1 MSEKEFLLT
10 DFQQMTA
17 DRIANLLCHDQK
29 RVLLADEVGLG
40 KTIVARE
47 VIRRVSKY
55 HKEHGDDHFKVVYI
69 CSNINIASQNMQKLG
84 IKDQMNVAESR
95 LSMQHLKI
103 YQSAGTGHDYEQLI
117 PMTPATSFSINGG
130 KGIQSERALMY
141 ALLRRLPVFAD
152 YQEELGT
159 FMAVDAEVHW
169 HSYVSDYESK
179 VLACDRNGSH
189 YLEDMITTLSHK
201 LLEQEN
207 LVSAIIENCISK
219 EPDRIQESKPLISR
233 LRRIFAEISLKR
245 LDPDLVI
252 MDEFQ
257 RFRTLITPAAESEE
271 KLLSQQFLHDP
282 NLKVLLL
289 SATPYKQY
297 STLEEIAEDEES
309 DHFHEFEQVMDF
321 LLADESK
328 RHSFHKKWQDYS
340 SSLCEISTD
349 SMAILVTKKKQ
360 AEDELYQGICRTER
374 FNTGIIDDSGAKEVE
389 IGMGDI
395 LSYDAMQK
403 LLDAIAAVNP
413 KTIRWRNVPVDYI
426 KSAPYLLSFMES
438 YQLKKYIKDYCAYHP
453 EFSVKDKADEQ
464 YLLLRKSAIHNYRLI
479 PSNNAR
485 LETLRDILFSNGKL
499 GSETLL
505 WVPASRPY
513 YQTGGVFAQNKDFS
527 KVLVFSSWE
536 MVPRMISVMLS
547 YEAERLTIGKLF
559 NSAKERRGR
568 GYFTGEDDQGNK
580 QNKKRRFG
588 TSRLIRESEDI
599 VCLVSDTLAD
609 LYRPQENLNRK
620 LTSIRREIKVALR
633 PVVEDLKKSR
643 GLRFNKH
650 AGAADLIECIK
661 AIDGDPKASPVRV
674 PNNIVDCMAEMAI
687 GSPAICAYRLLCKDP
702 SYDKKSAAVA
712 AAEIAKKVF
721 VSLFNKAESSAILD
735 LLYTPDKA
743 DEAGREEAYYQDVFR
758 YCAEGNLQAVLDEYA
773 HTLGVKGDALKNA
786 IIEGVADTVSLQID
800 MQETFPNKK
809 RAKMR
814 SHYAVGYYNAKTTD
828 EAVARADLM
837 RKAFNSPFRPFV
849 LSTTSIGQE
858 GLDFHYYCRKV
869 MHWNLPANPIDLEQ
883 REGRINRYKC
893 LAVRQNIAR
902 KYKDEP
908 NWDAMFEH
916 AAKDMKGNYP
926 DLVPYWCL
934 PNPEE
939 NPVRIERIVPMYPFS
954 QDRIRYERI
963 RKILNLYRLTL
974 GQPRQEELITIL
986 DKAITDDQSRELFM
1000 NLSPFYHDKKGE

>member
-17 DRIANLLCHDQK
+17 DRIADLLCHEQK

-84 IKDQMNVAESR
+84 IRDQMNVAESR

-130 KGIQSERALMY
+130 CGIQSERALMY
-141 ALLRRLPVFAD
+141 ALLRRLQVFTD
-152 YQEELGT
+152 YQEKLST
-159 FMAVDAEVHW
+159 FMAVDAEKWW
-169 HSYVSDYESK
+169 HRYVQDYETK
-179 VLACDRNGSH
+179 VLECDQNGSH
-189 YLEDMITTLSHK
+189 YLEDMEAALTDKLS
-201 LLEQEN
+201 EQED
-207 LVSAIIENCISK
+207 LVPAIIENCNSND
-219 EPDRIQESKPLISR
+219 PDRKQKSQPLVSR

-257 RFRTLITPAAESEE
+257 RFRSLITPAADSEE

-297 STLEEIAEDEES
+297 STLEEIAEDEKA
-309 DHFHEFEQVMDF
+309 DHFYEFEQVMKF
-321 LLADESK
+321 LFSDENK
-328 RHSFHKKWQDYS
+328 QHSFHEVWQDYS
-340 SSLCEISTD
+340 SSLCEITSD
-349 SMAILVTKKKQ
+349 SMAVLITKKKQ
-360 AEDELYQGICRTER
+360 AEDQLYQGICRTER

-389 IGMGDI
+389 IGTGDI
-395 LSYDAMQK
+395 LSYDAMQN

-413 KTIRWRNVPVDYI
+413 KSIRWRNVPIDYI

-438 YQLKKYIKDYCAYHP
+438 YQLKKYIRDYCVYHR
-453 EFSVKDKADEQ
+453 EFSLKDNAAEQ

-479 PSNNAR
+479 SSNNAR
-485 LETLRDILFSNGKL
+485 LETLKDILFSNSKQ

-513 YQTGGVFAQNKDFS
+513 YQTGGVFNQNKDFS

-559 NSAKERRGR
+559 NSAKERRGK
-568 GYFTGEDDQGNK
+568 GYFTAEDNPGAK
-580 QNKKRRFG
+580 KNKKRRFG
-588 TSRLIRESEDI
+588 TGRLVRESEDI
-599 VCLVSDTLAD
+599 VCLVSDTLTN

-620 LTSIRREIKVALR
+620 LTSIRREIKAALR
-633 PVVEDLKKSR
+633 PVVDELKKNR
-643 GLRFNKH
+643 NLRFNKH
-650 AGAADLIECIK
+650 AGASDLIECIK
-661 AIDGDPKASPVRV
+661 AIDGDPAANPVRV
-674 PNNIVDCMAEMAI
+674 PHDIVDCMAEMAL
-687 GSPAICAYRLLCKDP
+687 GSPAICAYRMLSEASFD
-702 SYDKKSAAVA
+702 DKKAAAAA

-735 LLYTPDKA
+735 LLYTSDIE
-743 DEAGREEAYYQDVFR
+743 DDAGREDAYYQDVFR

-773 HTLGVKGDALKNA
+773 HTLGVKGDALKTA
-786 IIEGVADTVSLQID
+786 MIEGIADTVSLQVD
-800 MQETFPNKK
+800 MQETFPDKK
-809 RAKMR
+809 RVMMR
-814 SHYAVGYYNAKTTD
+814 SHYAVGYYNARTND

-908 NWDAMFEH
+908 DWDAMFEH
-916 AAKDMKGNYP
+916 AAKDLKGNYP
-926 DLVPYWCL
+926 DLVPFWCL
-934 PNPEE
+934 PNPKE

-963 RKILNLYRLTL
+963 KKILNLYRLTL
-974 GQPRQEELITIL
+974 GQPRQEELISIF
-986 DKAITDDQSRELFM
+986 DKELIDGQQEELYM
-1000 NLSPFYHDKKGE
+1000 NLSPYYHQDKE